1 MQYFPQQ
8 SLYMNHIKTA
18 MKVLLCSQILYP
30 IGLVL
35 AAALSHAPATSTS
48 TRRNA
53 AFVVS
58 SKSMHTACRSTRHFR
73 QSVNVLPLSTRLML
87 YDDVLSTS
95 ASLSS
100 SSLVTSAVEIFDGST
115 IIDPVVV
122 SNIFWATL
130 KAKLIWLVIGQV
142 ISVAIFAIVASV
154 AASQMST
161 ILENITGA
169 FPLLDVNKNR
179 QQRPYKRLE
188 VPPDLRGTQP
198 DWTKL
203 AVCIAVDLIG
213 SSSEVIPLVGEL
225 SDILYAPIAATILR
239 SLYGSNIVFAL
250 EFVEEILP
258 FTDILPLATIC
269 WVVDTFASDSDLAKL
284 LKIGQYGPMING
296 MGSDDS
302 IIDVKATEEIPKRL
316 LRNQNGDDAAK

>member
-1 MQYFPQQ
+1 
-8 SLYMNHIKTA
+8 
-18 MKVLLCSQILYP
+18 
-30 IGLVL
+30 
-35 AAALSHAPATSTS
+35 
-48 TRRNA
+48 
-53 AFVVS
+53 
-58 SKSMHTACRSTRHFR
+58 
-73 QSVNVLPLSTRLML
+73 ML

-142 ISVAIFAIVASV
+142 ISVAIFAIFASV